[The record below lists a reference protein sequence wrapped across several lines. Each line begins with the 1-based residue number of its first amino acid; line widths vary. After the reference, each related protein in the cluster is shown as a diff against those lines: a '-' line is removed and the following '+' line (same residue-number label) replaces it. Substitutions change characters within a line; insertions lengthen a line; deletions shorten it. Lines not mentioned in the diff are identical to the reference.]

1 MNPMS
6 TPLTSIGGL
15 ASGIDFPALTD
26 AIIASRAR
34 PIRALEARIQT
45 NQARSEAYLT
55 LEAQL
60 KALQSAAQALENPT
74 ALTGMKATVAVP
86 GGGNAGFSVS
96 ASRAATAGTF
106 EVTVLEVAERERLG
120 GGTFASRNDALGLE
134 GSFVINGVGIEAGPD
149 DSLDTLVARINAAE
163 GAGVRASI
171 VTVAEGEHRL
181 VLSNLST
188 GAQGMTLDDPDGVLE
203 GLGVVDAGGSKEHVL
218 QSGAD
223 ARLRVDGVEVTRS
236 SNTIDDVLEGV
247 TFQLHTADPAGRA
260 DVNVAQD
267 TAALTTA
274 IQAFVEGYNAT
285 TQFIRGTTRSTED
298 ARAPLAGDSVMRTL
312 GSSLQSAMLSLGQ
325 GVPGA
330 PNRLSDLGI
339 TLQVDGTFR
348 IDQTRLAEAVAANPD
363 AVADLFAQRTTSS
376 DPAVTFL
383 RATNDTREGN
393 YAVEITAQATAASAT
408 GTAPGGPLTGVGEG
422 DRIRIASLQS
432 SRQIEVELEE
442 GMTVEVLAQRI
453 QEAFEAEGMSVLA
466 TVEDGALAIRH
477 QDVGSNSGFRIETE
491 GNAAALA
498 GIAAGE
504 YRGTNV
510 QGTVNGQEAVGNGRV
525 LTVTGEG
532 DARGLSLRVDGM
544 PEEGAATF
552 SLSRGIAAQVRRT
565 TGIATG
571 TGNAS
576 ISATRDRLE
585 EASRR
590 LSSRAEDI
598 KDRLEAQRE
607 EMNKRFA
614 AVEEAISR
622 AQSQGTYLGA
632 QLDQISK
639 FQYGPRRR

>member
-1 MNPMS
+1 MS

-26 AIIASRAR
+26 AIIASRAK

-60 KALQSAAQALENPT
+60 TALKSAAQGLESPSSLMGMT
-74 ALTGMKATVAVP
+74 AKVSLP
-86 GGGNAGFSVS
+86 GGGTPGFTVS
-96 ASRAATAGTF
+96 ATRDATPGSF
-106 EVTVLEVAERERLG
+106 DLTVLEVAERERLG
-120 GGTFASRNDALGLE
+120 GGTFASRTEPLGLD
-134 GSFVINGVGIEAGPD
+134 GSFTLNGVTIEAGAD
-149 DSLDTLVARINAAE
+149 DSLEALVSRINAGSE
-163 GAGVRASI
+163 AGVRASI
-171 VTVAEGEHRL
+171 VTVGEGEHRL
-181 VLSNLST
+181 VLSNLAT
-188 GAQGMTLDDPDGVLE
+188 GAGGIAMDDPDGVLE
-203 GLGVVDAGGSKEHVL
+203 GLGILDGSGQKAHLL
-218 QSGAD
+218 QAGAD
-223 ARLRVDGVEVTRS
+223 ARIRVDGVEVTRS

-247 TFQLHTADPAGRA
+247 TFTLLTADPAA
-260 DVNVAQD
+260 QAEVEVARN
-267 TAALTTA
+267 TAGLTSA

-285 TQFIRGTTRSTED
+285 TQFIRGTTRSTEE
-298 ARAPLAGDSVMRTL
+298 ARAPLAGDSVMRAL

-325 GVPGA
+325 GTPGA

-348 IDQTRLAEAVAANPD
+348 IDDAKLAAAVAADPD
-363 AVADLFAQRTTSS
+363 AVADLFARRTTSS

-383 RATNDTREGN
+383 RASNDTRDGT
-393 YAVEITAQATAASAT
+393 YLVEITAQATSASAL
-408 GTAPGGPLTGVGEG
+408 GSPLGGPLSGVQPG
-422 DRIRIASLQS
+422 DVLRIASIQS
-432 SRQIEVELEE
+432 SRQIEVVLEE
-442 GMTVEVLAQRI
+442 GMTPEDLVDRI
-453 QEAFEAEGMSVLA
+453 QSAFEAEGMSA
-466 TVEDGALAIRH
+466 TATLEGGALRIAH
-477 QDVGSNSGFRIETE
+477 QDVGANTGFRIEAE
-491 GNAAALA
+491 GQAAALT
-498 GIAAGE
+498 GLAAGE
-504 YRGTNV
+504 FRGTNV
-510 QGTVNGQEAVGNGRV
+510 QGTVNGQAAQGNGRV

-532 DARGLSLRVDGM
+532 DARGLSLRVDGI
-544 PEEGAATF
+544 PEGGSSEF

-598 KDRLEAQRE
+598 QERLEAQRAE
-607 EMNKRFA
+607 LNKRFA

-632 QLDQISK
+632 QLDQISR